1 MASRR
6 IFVGGLAQSVTDGG
20 FRDYFAQ
27 YGAVVDATI
36 MYDDRTKRSRGVSC
50 ARRRRAASLRAL
62 VTRMHENVRPRRPA
76 QFGFIT
82 FGDVASISRL
92 MLEQRQNPH
101 FHRLAGKAVEIKPAE
116 PMPHDAHAGGPGPSR
131 LRATRPEPAS
141 AMPTPSAAK
150 AAALQAMAQI
160 QAGLGRPAPPPV
172 AAAPH
177 GGSLAQRHSELS
189 ADQLM
194 GARAGRP
201 LSPLSAF
208 SAENGL
214 DDGAHHTLLD
224 APRDVQERVLSQG
237 PVTGMNKSAVVI
249 ARVRNM
255 IRQREREPG
264 VGPCER
270 ASKMMRAA
278 DNSDGRTATP
288 HVGGTMGDGPGT
300 LDGAMTIWPRG
311 DRPADAV
318 AESSARLIRAAADLQ
333 VLCATLGSMLR
344 EYSARTDN
352 QKPPAVLSA
361 LRQTASACAGL
372 VGQIDAQA
380 PPMLRD

>member
-1 MASRR
+1 M
-6 IFVGGLAQSVTDGG
+6 
-20 FRDYFAQ
+20 
-27 YGAVVDATI
+27 
-36 MYDDRTKRSRGVSC
+36 
-50 ARRRRAASLRAL
+50 
-62 VTRMHENVRPRRPA
+62 
-76 QFGFIT
+76 
-82 FGDVASISRL
+82 
-92 MLEQRQNPH
+92 
-101 FHRLAGKAVEIKPAE
+101 
-116 PMPHDAHAGGPGPSR
+116 
-131 LRATRPEPAS
+131 
-141 AMPTPSAAK
+141 
-150 AAALQAMAQI
+150 
-160 QAGLGRPAPPPV
+160 
-172 AAAPH
+172 
-177 GGSLAQRHSELS
+177 
-189 ADQLM
+189 
-194 GARAGRP
+194 
-201 LSPLSAF
+201 
-208 SAENGL
+208 
-214 DDGAHHTLLD
+214 LLD

-288 HVGGTMGDGPGT
+288 HVGGTMGGGPGT